1 VLVEWKVLEQRHKA
15 VIDVLGGVS
24 VTEVARRYGVARQTV
39 HDWLRR
45 YAKAGGVVGLADHS
59 CKPSHCPHQM
69 PAEVE
74 ARVCAL
80 RRQHPGWGPARLLHE
95 LGKAGVDPLPGRS
108 SIYRA
113 LLRHHLIEPHKRRRQ
128 REDFKRWERARSM
141 ELWQMDVM
149 GGVKIAEGAEASIVT
164 GIDDHSRFCVCARI
178 VARATARPV
187 CDALSEAMRRHGV
200 PEGVLTDNGKVFT
213 ARFGPG
219 TGDVLFDKILAANGV
234 RHLLTAPYS
243 PTTTGKVERFHK
255 TLRLE
260 LLAGKVFATI
270 DDAQKALDAWVTHYN
285 TERPHQGIGM
295 VAPIERFRLAN
306 TKDSAP
312 FTEPAP
318 EPLPR
323 PRSGQKLR
331 AGAGLGV
338 GRWVDPTGKISIG
351 GFKYH
356 VGKWLAGEL
365 VEVLCADGVVEITHK
380 GVLVASHAQRF
391 RAGKPEKEKPAPTT
405 PPTRKP
411 RLATAGMTVTRIA
424 DNSGYVSFAGTM
436 YRVGRAHRNR
446 RVQVTVV
453 GASVQLAIDGKVVRV
468 HPATHDPAKEF
479 GAFARPNGRPGKHQ
493 LKDPLP
499 VTGVREVP
507 DTNCRSGTG
516 T

>member
-1 VLVEWKVLEQRHKA
+1 MLVELGLLEQRHKA
-15 VIDVLGGVS
+15 VLEVMNGVA

-45 YAKAGGVVGLADHS
+45 YAKSGHAGLVDRSSRPG
-59 CKPSHCPHQM
+59 HCPHRM
-69 PAEVE
+69 PPEVE

-80 RRQHPGWGPARLLHE
+80 RRQHPGWGPQRILHE
-95 LGKAGVDPLPGRS
+95 LAKAGVDPLPGRS

-113 LLRHHLIEPHKRRRQ
+113 LLRASLLEPRKRRRQ

-149 GGVKIAEGAEASIVT
+149 GGVKLADNAEASIVT
-164 GIDDHSRFCVCARI
+164 GVDDHSRFCVCARI

-187 CDALSEAMRRHGV
+187 CDALAEAMRRHGV
-200 PEGVLTDNGKVFT
+200 PECVLTDNGKVFT
-213 ARFGPG
+213 ARFGRG
-219 TGDVLFDKILAANGV
+219 SGEVLFDRILAANGV

-255 TLRLE
+255 TVRLE
-260 LLAGKVFATI
+260 LLGDRVFATVA
-270 DDAQKALDAWVTHYN
+270 DAQAALDAWVEHYN

-295 VAPIERFRLAN
+295 AVPLQRFLLAN

-312 FTEPAP
+312 YTEP
-318 EPLPR
+318 PLQTVP
-323 PRSGQKLR
+323 PARSGQKLR

-338 GRWVDPTGKISIG
+338 GRWVDPTGKVSIG

-356 VGKWLAGEL
+356 VGRWISGEL
-365 VEVLCADGVVEITHK
+365 VEVLCCEGLVEITHK
-380 GVLVASHAQRF
+380 GVLVASHVQRF
-391 RAGKPEKEKPAPTT
+391 RPGRPDKDKATAAT
-405 PPTRKP
+405 PPSRKP
-411 RLATAGMTVTRIA
+411 RLATAGRTVTRIA
-424 DNSGYVSFAGTM
+424 DGSGYVSFAGTM

-446 RVQVTVV
+446 RVQVTMV
-453 GASVQLAIDGKVVRV
+453 GKSVQLAIDGKVVRV

-499 VTGVREVP
+499 VEGVREVS
-507 DTNCRSGTG
+507 DTECRSGTG